1 MDIESIPQSSF
12 SIYKSPNPNL
22 QNSSFSQI
30 KIPIEKIDENPLN
43 STQEILTTSMSEG
56 MKTFALRYGIPV
68 RKSMNENKLS
78 RNNTN
83 ANTLFIGGRDT

>member
-22 QNSSFSQI
+22 QNLSFSHI
-30 KIPIEKIDENPLN
+30 KIPNEKIDENPLN
-43 STQEILTTSMSEG
+43 STQELLTTSMSEG

-78 RNNTN
+78 RNTN
-83 ANTLFIGGRDT
+83 ANTTFIGGRDT